1 MLVKLCYETK
11 GEKEIWAASAEYVKH
26 LKMLKA
32 IAENERRGWHL
43 RSFLKALF
51 KNILLEVITNFLT
64 L

>member
-1 MLVKLCYETK
+1 MR
-11 GEKEIWAASAEYVKH
+11 AASAEYVKH

-32 IAENERRGWHL
+32 IAENERRVWHL

-51 KNILLEVITNFLT
+51 KNILLQVNTNFLT